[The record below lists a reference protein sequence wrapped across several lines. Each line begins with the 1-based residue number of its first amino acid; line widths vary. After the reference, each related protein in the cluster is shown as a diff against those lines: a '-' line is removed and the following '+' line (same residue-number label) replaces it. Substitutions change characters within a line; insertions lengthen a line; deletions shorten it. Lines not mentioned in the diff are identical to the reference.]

1 MLGIWLAKRDGLKNL
16 ADFFYIFFPFFEP
29 ELFMTNIVMNNLQVE
44 SEPPLRSGVSSS
56 LKKRGFGSAT
66 LVVKNIPVK
75 RSLEKPRPV
84 LWSRPESDP
93 VKKLRLRAAAV
104 WLRGTKGEK

>member
-1 MLGIWLAKRDGLKNL
+1 
-16 ADFFYIFFPFFEP
+16 
-29 ELFMTNIVMNNLQVE
+29 MTNIVMNNLQVE
-44 SEPPLRSGVSSS
+44 SEPPLRSS